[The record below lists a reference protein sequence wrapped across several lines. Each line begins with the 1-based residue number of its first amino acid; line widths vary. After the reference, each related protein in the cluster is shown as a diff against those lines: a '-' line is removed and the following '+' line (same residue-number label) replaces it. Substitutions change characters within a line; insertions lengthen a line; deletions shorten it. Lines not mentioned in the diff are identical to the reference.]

1 MKIRSSITIFL
12 LLIAVQTSSPNALA
26 QGSIT
31 QGEWTLNY
39 PNFSTL
45 GDEKDFVFQLQAN
58 GSNELEV
65 GDLILIQIQDVNQK
79 SVGSGLITVK
89 GSSTKKQDV
98 PVDIWGLNARKADLT
113 KFLISKVKVVRG
125 TAASKFKGADLSF
138 QIPSDSFPK
147 KSTIASDLIKLTS
160 DFASKQIE
168 YPTECTKL
176 KFNYFVNDPY
186 WAVLQF
192 DFEIIDSSEKAVAG
206 AYSTGYRLEAVE
218 GIMTL
223 CPSTL
228 ESSKGPY
235 RFRITVAYDDDLELD
250 DAIIDSQFSL
260 ASPTAKVES
269 EFASNGNICQ
279 KGNVF
284 KTLKGQ
290 CPSGYKLLTFQ
301 SPSKTEWNTLTRSP
315 KTLQGKNYV
324 IYGCVSQ
331 FDSTTGGSRFR
342 ASALPSPSESF
353 FNGVNS
359 MFNGNAKQLLKL
371 GDSDAFAARV
381 SVIGAYIY
389 STLGGRTSVP
399 NYVIRDFVLT
409 GSC

>member
-1 MKIRSSITIFL
+1 MRSTITIFL
-12 LLIAVQTSSPNALA
+12 LLMAVQISSPNALA

-31 QGEWTLNY
+31 QGEWTLTY
-39 PNFSTL
+39 PDFSTL
-45 GDEKDFVFQLQAN
+45 GGNKDFIFQLQAN
-58 GSNELEV
+58 GSNELGV
-65 GDLILIQIQDVNQK
+65 GDYLYIEIKDINQK
-79 SVGSGLITVK
+79 LLSNQVIDVK
-89 GSSTKKQDV
+89 GSATKKLEIPISISSFSASKV
-98 PVDIWGLNARKADLT
+98 DLT
-113 KFLISKVKVVRG
+113 KSLTFKIKVGR
-125 TAASKFKGADLSF
+125 ALSSKFKSSEVSF
-138 QIPSDSFPK
+138 LIPVDSFPK

-160 DFASKQIE
+160 DFVSKPID

-192 DFEIIDSSEKAVAG
+192 DFEIIDLSEKAVAG
-206 AYSTGYRLEAVE
+206 AYSIGYRLEAVE

-235 RFRITVAYDDDLELD
+235 RFRITVTYDEDLELD

-269 EFASNGNICQ
+269 QFASNGNICQ

-371 GDSDAFAARV
+371 SDSDAFAARV